1 MKNHTDVLIVSQSEQ
16 AICAGAPQIYL
27 DGRLESDIRVASW
40 HKRSGR
46 RIIVKKVIHN
56 NLYMLKIFFRA
67 VPLYSIGYALLV
79 VARSVLFNTVGNV
92 LFIQY
97 IVKSVEFA
105 VAHPEETQ
113 KALVQLIVVTC
124 VYYGLV
130 LLFNTVKEGIF
141 NNSLTKNAEIKVN
154 RVFSKMMFE
163 KSCSIDLGCY
173 DDQKYYNDLVAAN
186 NESNNRAWN
195 TYWNFVSLMENLSVL
210 LSLFYIISSL
220 DFVVFIL
227 AVMINI
233 FSFLYQI
240 KLNKINGE
248 IYNKTL
254 PYHKEI
260 DYVNRMFF
268 LKQNAKDMKMTN
280 IGSVLFDKLTSSSK
294 KLSDIHAAYGAKKSM
309 VSSGDNLMK
318 KILGDFL
325 TLFYLAYMVLVKCA
339 YSFDVMTALWNAYGT
354 IKGNMNHFVDS
365 VKELHN
371 NSIHIEK
378 FIHFM
383 GIENSI
389 VSDKGLKNSADTPIT
404 IEFVDVSFSYDGEHK
419 ILDGLNFKINA
430 NEKVAIV
437 GSNGAG
443 KSTLVK
449 LLLRLYDPD
458 NGKILV
464 NGIDIRDYDVEFYR
478 KNLCSILVQNF
489 QLFALTL
496 YENVKMDIVDE
507 KAEGADLDQALHMV
521 GLSDVI
527 ERLPDKGDSDYS
539 REFNGDGVVFSGGQK
554 QKLALARVLLNDK
567 KMAILDE
574 PSSALDPKAESEFNE
589 LVFNMLPEKTIVIIS
604 HRLSTTKMADRI
616 MLIQNGKVTE
626 DGSHNELMKNN
637 GVYAKMFE
645 MQSRR
650 YK

>member
-1 MKNHTDVLIVSQSEQ
+1 M
-16 AICAGAPQIYL
+16 
-27 DGRLESDIRVASW
+27 
-40 HKRSGR
+40 
-46 RIIVKKVIHN
+46 KKVIHN

-67 VPLYSIGYALLV
+67 APLYFISYALLI

-97 IVKSVEFA
+97 IVKSVEYA
-105 VAHPEETQ
+105 IAHLEETP
-113 KALVQLIVVTC
+113 KTLTQLIVVTC

-130 LLFNTVKEGIF
+130 LLLNTVKEGIF
-141 NNSLTKNAEIKVN
+141 NNSLTKKAEIKVN
-154 RVFSKMMFE
+154 HVFTKMMFE
-163 KSCSIDLGCY
+163 KSGSIDLGCY
-173 DDQKYYNDLVAAN
+173 DDQKYYNDLVVAN
-186 NESNNRAWN
+186 NESSIRAWN
-195 TYWNFVSLMENLSVL
+195 TYRNFVNLIENLSVL

-220 DFVVFIL
+220 DFVVFVL
-227 AVMINI
+227 AVVINI

-248 IYNKTL
+248 IYNKTM

-260 DYVNRMFF
+260 DYANRMFF
-268 LKQNAKDMKMTN
+268 LKQNVKDIKMTN

-294 KLSDIHAAYGAKKSM
+294 KLSDIHAAYGAKKTM
-309 VSSGDNLMK
+309 VCSGDNLMK
-318 KILGDFL
+318 KILGDFV

-365 VKELHN
+365 IKELHN
-371 NSIHIEK
+371 NSIYIEK

-383 GIENSI
+383 EIENSI
-389 VSDKGLKNSADTPIT
+389 VSDKGLKNNADTPIT

-419 ILDGLNFKINA
+419 ILDGLSFKIKA
-430 NEKVAIV
+430 NEKAAIV
-437 GSNGAG
+437 GINGAG

-464 NGIDIRDYDVEFYR
+464 NGINIRDYDVEFYR
-478 KNLCSILVQNF
+478 KNICSILVQNF

-496 YENVKMDIVDE
+496 YENVKMDVIDKNTE
-507 KAEGADLDQALHMV
+507 DDDLDKALHMV
-521 GLSDVI
+521 GLSDVV
-527 ERLPDKGDSDYS
+527 ECLPDKGDSDYS
-539 REFNGDGVVFSGGQK
+539 REFNRDGVVFSGGQK
-554 QKLALARVLLNDK
+554 QKLALARVLLSDK
-567 KMAILDE
+567 RMVVLDE

-589 LVFNMLPEKTIVIIS
+589 LVFNMMPEKTIVIIS

-616 MLIQNGKVTE
+616 MLIQNGKVAE

-637 GVYAKMFE
+637 GIYAKMFE

>member
-1 MKNHTDVLIVSQSEQ
+1 ML
-16 AICAGAPQIYL
+16 L
-27 DGRLESDIRVASW
+27 
-40 HKRSGR
+40 R
-46 RIIVKKVIHN
+46 RERALVMKKVIHN
-56 NLYMLKIFFRA
+56 NLYMLEIFFRA
-67 VPLYSIGYALLV
+67 VPLYSIGYAMLI

-105 VAHPEETQ
+105 IAHPEEIQ
-113 KALVQLIVVTC
+113 KSLTQLIVVTC

-130 LLFNTVKEGIF
+130 LLFNTIIEGIL

-154 RVFSKMMFE
+154 RVFTKMMFE
-163 KSCSIDLGCY
+163 KSVSIDLGCY
-173 DDQKYYNDLVAAN
+173 DDQKYYNNLVVAN

-195 TYWNFVSLMENLSVL
+195 TYRNFVNLIDNLSVL

-220 DFVVFIL
+220 DFVVFVL
-227 AVMINI
+227 AVLINV

-240 KLNKINGE
+240 KLNKMNGE
-248 IYNKTL
+248 IYNKTI

-260 DYVNRMFF
+260 DYANRMFF
-268 LKQNAKDMKMTN
+268 LKQNAKDIKMTN

-294 KLSDIHAAYGAKKSM
+294 KLSDIHAAYGAKKTI
-309 VSSGDNLMK
+309 VCSGDNLMK
-318 KILGDFL
+318 KILGDFM
-325 TLFYLAYMVLVKCA
+325 TLFYLSYMVLVKCA

-354 IKGNMNHFVDS
+354 IKGNMNNFVNS

-371 NSIHIEK
+371 NSIYIEK

-383 GIENSI
+383 EIENSI
-389 VSDKGLKNSADTPIT
+389 VSDKSLKNNADTPIT

-419 ILDGLNFKINA
+419 ILDGLNLKINA

-464 NGIDIRDYDVEFYR
+464 NRIDIRDYDVEFYR
-478 KNLCSILVQNF
+478 KNICSILVQNF

-496 YENVKMDIVDE
+496 YENVKMDIVDKKE
-507 KAEGADLDQALHMV
+507 EGADLDQVLHMV

-527 ERLPDKGDSDYS
+527 ELLPDKGDSDYS

-554 QKLALARVLLNDK
+554 QKLALARVLLSNK
-567 KMAILDE
+567 RMVILDE

-589 LVFNMLPEKTIVIIS
+589 LVFNMLPKRTIVIIS

-616 MLIQNGKVTE
+616 MLIQNGKVAE

-637 GVYAKMFE
+637 GIYAEMFE
-645 MQSRR
+645 VQSRR
-650 YK
+650 YQ

>member
-1 MKNHTDVLIVSQSEQ
+1 MPLRRERAVIMK
-16 AICAGAPQIYL
+16 
-27 DGRLESDIRVASW
+27 R
-40 HKRSGR
+40 
-46 RIIVKKVIHN
+46 VIHN
-56 NLYMLKIFFRA
+56 NLYMLKIFFRT
-67 VPLYSIGYALLV
+67 VPLYSIGYALLI

-97 IVKSVEFA
+97 IVKSVELA
-105 VAHPEETQ
+105 IAYPEETQ
-113 KALVQLIVVTC
+113 KTLTQLIAVTC

-141 NNSLTKNAEIKVN
+141 NNSLTKKAEIKVN
-154 RVFSKMMFE
+154 HVFAKMMFE

-173 DDQKYYNDLVAAN
+173 DDQRYYNDLVAAN

-195 TYWNFVSLMENLSVL
+195 TYRNFVNLIENLSVL

-220 DFVVFIL
+220 DFVVFVL
-227 AVMINI
+227 AVVINV
-233 FSFLYQI
+233 FSFLHQI

-248 IYNKTL
+248 IYNKTM

-260 DYVNRMFF
+260 DYANRMFF
-268 LKQNAKDMKMTN
+268 LKKNVKDIKMTN
-280 IGSVLFDKLTSSSK
+280 IGNVLLDKLTSSSK
-294 KLSDIHAAYGAKKSM
+294 KLSDIHAAYGTKKTI
-309 VSSGDNLMK
+309 VCSGDNLMK
-318 KILGDFL
+318 KILGDFV

-365 VKELHN
+365 IKELHN
-371 NSIHIEK
+371 NSIYIEK

-383 GIENSI
+383 EMENSI
-389 VSDKGLKNSADTPIT
+389 VLDKGLKNNADTPIT

-419 ILDGLNFKINA
+419 ILDGLNLKIKA

-437 GSNGAG
+437 GINGAG

-464 NGIDIRDYDVEFYR
+464 NEIDIRDYDVEFYR
-478 KNLCSILVQNF
+478 KNICSILVQNF

-496 YENVKMDIVDE
+496 YENIKMDIVDKKE
-507 KAEGADLDQALHMV
+507 EGADLDQALHMV
-521 GLSDVI
+521 GLSDVV

-539 REFNGDGVVFSGGQK
+539 RDFNGDGVVFSGGQE
-554 QKLALARVLLNDK
+554 QKLALARVLLSDK
-567 KMAILDE
+567 RMVILDE

-589 LVFNMLPEKTIVIIS
+589 LVFNMLPERTIVIIS

-637 GVYAKMFE
+637 GIYAKMFE

-650 YK
+650 YQ

>member
-1 MKNHTDVLIVSQSEQ
+1 M
-16 AICAGAPQIYL
+16 
-27 DGRLESDIRVASW
+27 
-40 HKRSGR
+40 
-46 RIIVKKVIHN
+46 KKVIHN

-67 VPLYSIGYALLV
+67 VPLYSISYALLI

-105 VAHPEETQ
+105 VAHPEEIQ
-113 KALVQLIVVTC
+113 KTLTQLIAVTC

-130 LLFNTVKEGIF
+130 LLFNTVIEGMF

-154 RVFSKMMFE
+154 CVFSKMMFE
-163 KSCSIDLGCY
+163 KSGSIDLGCY

-186 NESNNRAWN
+186 NESNKRAWN
-195 TYWNFVSLMENLSVL
+195 TYRNFVHLIENLSVL

-220 DFVVFIL
+220 DFVVFVL
-227 AVMINI
+227 AVVINVL
-233 FSFLYQI
+233 SFLYQI

-248 IYNKTL
+248 IYSKTL
-254 PYHKEI
+254 SYNKEI
-260 DYVNRMFF
+260 DYANRMFF
-268 LKQNAKDMKMTN
+268 LKQNAKDIKMTN
-280 IGSVLFDKLTSSSK
+280 IGSVLFDKLTFSSK
-294 KLSDIHAAYGAKKSM
+294 KLSDINSAYGAKKTF
-309 VSSGDNLMK
+309 VCSGDNLMK
-318 KILGDFL
+318 KILGDFV

-339 YSFDVMTALWNAYGT
+339 YTFDVMTALWNAYGT
-354 IKGNMNHFVDS
+354 LKGNMNNFVNS
-365 VKELHN
+365 IKELHN
-371 NSIHIEK
+371 NSIYIDR

-383 GIENSI
+383 EIENSI
-389 VSDKGLKNSADTPIT
+389 ISDKGLKSNADTPIT

-419 ILDGLNFKINA
+419 ILDGLNLKIKA
-430 NEKVAIV
+430 NERVAIV

-464 NGIDIRDYDVEFYR
+464 NGMDIREYDVEFYR
-478 KNLCSILVQNF
+478 KNICSILVQNF

-496 YENVKMDIVDE
+496 YENVKMDIVDK
-507 KAEGADLDQALHMV
+507 KAEGANLDKALKMV
-521 GLSDVI
+521 GLSDVV

-539 REFNGDGVVFSGGQK
+539 REFNGEGVIFSGGQK
-554 QKLALARVLLNDK
+554 QKLALARVLLSDK
-567 KMAILDE
+567 RMVILDE

-589 LVFNMLPEKTIVIIS
+589 LVFHMLPERTIVIIS

-616 MLIQNGKVTE
+616 ILIQNGKVAE

-637 GVYAKMFE
+637 GIYAKMFE

>member
-1 MKNHTDVLIVSQSEQ
+1 M
-16 AICAGAPQIYL
+16 
-27 DGRLESDIRVASW
+27 
-40 HKRSGR
+40 
-46 RIIVKKVIHN
+46 KKVIHN

-67 VPLYSIGYALLV
+67 VPLYSVGLTLLT

-97 IVKSVEFA
+97 IVKSVEYA
-105 VAHPEETQ
+105 VAHPAETQ
-113 KALVQLIVVTC
+113 KTLMQLIAVTC

-130 LLFNTVKEGIF
+130 FLLNTIIEGIF

-154 RVFSKMMFE
+154 RVFTKMMFE
-163 KSCSIDLGCY
+163 KSCSIDLGFY

-186 NESNNRAWN
+186 NESNTRVWN
-195 TYWNFVSLMENLSVL
+195 TYRNFVNLIENLSVL

-220 DFVVFIL
+220 DFVVFVL
-227 AVMINI
+227 AVVINVL
-233 FSFLYQI
+233 SFLYQI
-240 KLNKINGE
+240 KLNKINSK
-248 IYNKTL
+248 IYNETL
-254 PYHKEI
+254 PYNKEI
-260 DYVNRMFF
+260 DYANRMFF
-268 LKQNAKDMKMTN
+268 LKQNAKDIKMTN

-294 KLSDIHAAYGAKKSM
+294 KLSDINAAYGAKKTF
-309 VSSGDNLMK
+309 VCSGDNLMK
-318 KILGDFL
+318 KIFGDFV

-339 YSFDVMTALWNAYGT
+339 YTFDVMTALWNAYGI
-354 IKGNMNHFVDS
+354 IKGNMNNFVNS
-365 VKELHN
+365 IKELHN
-371 NSIHIEK
+371 NSIYIEK

-383 GIENSI
+383 EIENSI
-389 VSDKGLKNSADTPIT
+389 VSDKGLKSNADTPIT
-404 IEFVDVSFSYDGEHK
+404 IEFMDVSFSYDGEHK
-419 ILDGLNFKINA
+419 ILDGLNLKIKA
-430 NEKVAIV
+430 GERVAIV

-478 KNLCSILVQNF
+478 KNICSILVQNF

-496 YENVKMDIVDE
+496 YENVKMDIVDK
-507 KAEGADLDQALHMV
+507 KAEGASLDKALNMV
-521 GLSDVI
+521 GLSDVVD
-527 ERLPDKGDSDYS
+527 RLPDKGDSDYS

-554 QKLALARVLLNDK
+554 QKLALARVLLSDK
-567 KMAILDE
+567 RMVILDE

-589 LVFNMLPEKTIVIIS
+589 LVFNMLPERTIVIIS

-616 MLIQNGKVTE
+616 ILIQNGKVAE
-626 DGSHNELMKNN
+626 DGPHNELMKNN
-637 GVYAKMFE
+637 GIYAKMFE